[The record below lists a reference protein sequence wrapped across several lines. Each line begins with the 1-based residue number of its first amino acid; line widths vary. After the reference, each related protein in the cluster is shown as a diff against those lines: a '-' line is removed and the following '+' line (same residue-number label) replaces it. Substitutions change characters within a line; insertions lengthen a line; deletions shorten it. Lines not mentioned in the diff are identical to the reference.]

1 MNKEDWKKFKQNNK
15 TIALNILFIPHNK
28 KEKRHAYTSKYNHK
42 RKNTVILLM
51 ITDDGEKWHYLAV
64 RILSTLLRGM
74 SSTNNGDFYC
84 LTCFHSY
91 CTLNKLKKHERV
103 CNDHD

>member
-28 KEKRHAYTSKYNHK
+28 KRNKSCIYIKLN
-42 RKNTVILLM
+42 NQLILLM

-64 RILSTLLRGM
+64 RSLSALLRGI
-74 SSTNNGDFYC
+74 SSSNNGDFYC
-84 LTCFHSY
+84 LNCFHSY